1 MVELQQRRLY
11 RMDLRGQSE
20 TLCVLGAT
28 GASPV
33 IKEAHMSVCVN
44 ECVLSERIW
53 VVPQEYLLSHFY
65 GAGVFYF
72 YKHFM
77 EVSHVYYDKTMA
89 KA

>member
-1 MVELQQRRLY
+1 
-11 RMDLRGQSE
+11 MDLRGQSE

-53 VVPQEYLLSHFY
+53 VVPQEYLLSHFM
-65 GAGVFYF
+65 GQEFF
-72 YKHFM
+72 IFINILWRFLMFIMTKRWRKRNK
-77 EVSHVYYDKTMA
+77 EL
-89 KA
+89 